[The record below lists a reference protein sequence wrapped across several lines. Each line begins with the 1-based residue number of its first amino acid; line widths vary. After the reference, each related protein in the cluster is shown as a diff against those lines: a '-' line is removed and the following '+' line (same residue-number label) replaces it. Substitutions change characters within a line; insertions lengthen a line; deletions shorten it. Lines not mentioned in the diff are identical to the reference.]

1 MTTTLI
7 RKAAWVVAWDEAAG
21 KHVYLNDADVAFEGN
36 RIIHVG
42 PGFAGTADRVI
53 DGAGRLVMPGLVN
66 IHSHP
71 LSEPLNKGWTD
82 ELGSPALGMSS
93 LYEFMPIYRPDLEG
107 TQACART
114 ALAELLLSGVTTL
127 VDLSVGYEG
136 WLDILDE
143 SGIRPVVAPM
153 YRSARWFTRN
163 GSIVEYEW
171 DDAAGHK
178 AMEEALALV
187 DRALAHPS
195 GRFGAMVAP
204 SQIDTCTPELIRAS
218 LAAARERGLTM
229 QIHAAQSMV
238 EFNELMRR
246 HGMTAVQWLDSLD
259 VLGPDTILGHGIF
272 LDDYGVPHAPR
283 TGDLA
288 RLKATG
294 TAVAHCPNVFQ
305 RRGISM
311 RTVGRYLREGV
322 RVGLGT
328 DTYPHN
334 MLEEMRTALYVSRLM
349 SGDPY
354 DLRTSD
360 IFDAATV
367 GGAAILRRD
376 DIGRLAAG
384 ARADIVL
391 VDLEL
396 PSMKPMR
403 DPLKSLIYA
412 AAERA
417 VRDVFVDGT
426 QVVKDGRCLT
436 IDLEAAAEGV
446 HQAHLRAREQVK
458 DLHWAGRS
466 HWELVPSVYEI
477 RGRST

>member
-1 MTTTLI
+1 MDITLV
-7 RKAAWVVAWDEAAG
+7 RKASWLVAWDEAAG
-21 KHVYLNDADVAFEGN
+21 RHVYLRDADLAFEGN
-36 RIIHVG
+36 RIVHVG
-42 PGFAGTADRVI
+42 PGFSGEAGRVVE
-53 DGAGRLVMPGLVN
+53 GSGRLVMPGLVN

-82 ELGSPALGMSS
+82 EVGSQALGMSS

-107 TQACART
+107 TRACTRT

-127 VDLSVGYEG
+127 VDLSVGYDG
-136 WLDILDE
+136 WIDILAE

-153 YRSARWFTRN
+153 YRSARWYTPN
-163 GSIVEYEW
+163 GTTVEYEW
-171 DDAAGHK
+171 DEAAGRK
-178 AMEEALALV
+178 AMEEALGLV

-204 SQIDTCTPELIRAS
+204 SQIDTCSPELIRAS
-218 LAAARERGLTM
+218 MAAARERGLTM
-229 QIHAAQSMV
+229 QIHAAQSVV

-246 HGMTAVQWLDSLD
+246 HGTTAVQWLDGLG

-272 LDDYGVPHAPR
+272 LDHYGMPHGPR
-283 TGDLA
+283 TDDLG
-288 RLKATG
+288 RLVATG

-305 RRGISM
+305 RRGISL
-311 RTVGRYLREGV
+311 RTLGRYLREGV

-334 MLEEMRTALYVSRLM
+334 MLEEMRAALYVSRVI
-349 SGDPY
+349 SGNPF

-360 IFDAATV
+360 VFDAATV
-367 GGAAILRRD
+367 GGAAILKRD
-376 DIGRLAAG
+376 DIGRLAVG
-384 ARADIVL
+384 ARADLVM
-391 VDLEL
+391 VDLDV

-412 AAERA
+412 AADRA

-426 QVVKDGRCLT
+426 QVVRDGRCLT
-436 IDLEAAAEGV
+436 IDLEEAAEAV
-446 HQAHLRAREQVK
+446 HQAHLRAREKVPM
-458 DLHWAGRS
+458 LHWGEKD
-466 HWELVPSVYEI
+466 HWEVVPPVYEI
-477 RGRST
+477 RGDAS